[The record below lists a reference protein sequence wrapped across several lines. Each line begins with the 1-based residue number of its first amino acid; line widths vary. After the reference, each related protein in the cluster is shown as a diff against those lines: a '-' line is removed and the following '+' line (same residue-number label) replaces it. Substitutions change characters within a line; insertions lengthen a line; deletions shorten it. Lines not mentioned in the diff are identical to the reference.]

1 MPSATAVDPVH
12 TLAPSGWMRRFA
24 CLVPR
29 GARVLDVAA
38 GRGRHARLFAAQGAH
53 VLAVDRDAGALAE
66 LDGVAGVTT
75 QVADLEGAPWPF
87 AGEVFDAIVVANY
100 LHRPL
105 FPRLLAALA
114 PDGALLY
121 ETFAAGNERYGRPSH
136 PALLLA
142 PGELADVAR
151 DRLTLV
157 AFEQGSVEGERPAVV
172 QRIAAI
178 GRARPW
184 PPRLPDHVV

>member
-1 MPSATAVDPVH
+1 MSSVSAVDPAH
-12 TLAPSGWMRRFA
+12 TLAPSPWMRRFA
-24 CLVPR
+24 PLVPR

-53 VLAVDRDAGALAE
+53 VLAVDRDAGALAA
-66 LDGVAGVTT
+66 LDAVTGVTT
-75 QVADLEGAPWPF
+75 RVADLEDAPWPF
-87 AGEVFDAIVVANY
+87 AGEVFDAVVVANY

-105 FPRLLAALA
+105 FSHLLAALA
-114 PDGALLY
+114 ADGALLY
-121 ETFAAGNERYGRPSH
+121 ETFAAGNERFGRPSN
-136 PALLLA
+136 PAFLLA
-142 PGELADVAR
+142 SGELADVVR

-157 AFEQGSVEGERPAVV
+157 AFEQGLVEGERPAVV

-184 PPRLPDHVV
+184 PPPLPDRVV